1 MTGPSCA
8 AITRFVTPTWTST
21 TFLEGD
27 LAVVGTVKL
36 RCSFACHQGDVLSSL
51 VNRISNPG
59 PQRCGKS
66 CATPGVRNRAL
77 VVLRIW
83 TTIGDHLRGY
93 DVKTSLGAGNA
104 GGSDLGRGSISG
116 DPCASNPAKHG
127 RVQDASKR
135 L

>member
-59 PQRCGKS
+59 PTRCGKS

-83 TTIGDHLRGY
+83 TTIGDHLRGPWLHKWQSMR
-93 DVKTSLGAGNA
+93 VE
-104 GGSDLGRGSISG
+104 SG
-116 DPCASNPAKHG
+116 EAWPGTG
-127 RVQDASKR
+127 RVGTA
-135 L
+135 